1 MPITVRHQRKD
12 LELDGV
18 RRVRDVFQRLQLN
31 PEAYLV
37 IRGSD
42 LLTHDAEL
50 HDGDRIELRPVIS
63 GGERAAVPGE
73 PHVSRGLWVAGST
86 AAVRAVRRTPLREH
100 GGARASGIPAHRG
113 TTAGAG

>member
-1 MPITVRHQRKD
+1 VPITVRHQRKD
-12 LELDGV
+12 LELEGV
-18 RRVRDVFQRLQLN
+18 RRVREVFQRLQLN

-63 GGERAAVPGE
+63 GGGRAVAPGGRLLASGPRALADPTAGCAARRMSLRRPCAVPRVGVPARRAAT
-73 PHVSRGLWVAGST
+73 R
-86 AAVRAVRRTPLREH
+86 
-100 GGARASGIPAHRG
+100 
-113 TTAGAG
+113 GAG

>member
-12 LELDGV
+12 LELEGV
-18 RRVRDVFQRLQLN
+18 RRVREVFQRLQLN

-63 GGERAAVPGE
+63 GGGWAVAPGGRLLASGPRAA
-73 PHVSRGLWVAGST
+73 RGPAAGC
-86 AAVRAVRRTPLREH
+86 AARRIPLREPCA
-100 GGARASGIPAHRG
+100 ARRVGVPAHRAA
-113 TTAGAG
+113 TRGAG

>member
-1 MPITVRHQRKD
+1 MSITVRHQRKD

-63 GGERAAVPGE
+63 GGGRAAVPGG
-73 PHVSRGLWVAGST
+73 PLVSRGLRATGSA
-86 AAVRAVRRTPLREH
+86 AAVRAVRRRPVREH
-100 GGARASGIPAHRG
+100 VGARAIGILTHRVA
-113 TTAGAG
+113 TTGAG